1 MLTAFLLTLMIV
13 QGYMIIWYIIAI
25 RKQNFAVVDIAWGGG
40 FILIALFNLFVL
52 PGITLRQ
59 LGVTLL
65 VCIWGLR
72 LGVHLFRRN
81 WNKPEDFRYN
91 NMRQKWGEKANARAF
106 RNVFAFQGVWMIVI
120 GYPIVLIQVFSAT
133 SLTLWDGIGICVWV
147 VGFLFESI
155 SDHQLHLFVKCE
167 RTADNSIMTKG
178 LWRYSRHPNYF
189 GESMMWWGIYLI
201 TLSVPGGYLGLLS
214 PLSMTFLLVYV
225 SGIPILEK
233 KYTSNQAYQEY
244 AKRTSI
250 FIPWFP
256 RKHIPPRMVES
267 SGGTSAI

>member
-167 RTADNSIMTKG
+167 RT
-178 LWRYSRHPNYF
+178 
-189 GESMMWWGIYLI
+189 
-201 TLSVPGGYLGLLS
+201 PGGYLGLLS